1 MTFPTKRFLVRKPLR
16 IRLDEIDGLLEFM
29 MGLLGYLVLL
39 ASEKHDAI
47 YSRIKSYKSKKWYHI
62 CFF

>member
-29 MGLLGYLVLL
+29 IGLLGYLVLL
-39 ASEKHDAI
+39 ASKKHDAI
-47 YSRIKSYKSKKWYHI
+47 QRQIKSYKSKKWYHK